1 MFYTPKKTDI
11 NPGETSYKQQVPE
24 EWGTLSNDDSSTA
37 KEGADYYVPQEG
49 DSSPFGEASPGTPS
63 SSTRNV
69 LNQDVTV
76 VGTLRFTDDLLVD
89 GVVEAEITSEGVL
102 TVGANA
108 TIQSD
113 EKHKAAI
120 RTKSAIIHG
129 KVIGDVIVTDRVELS
144 STAQLAGDVTA
155 EKISIQE
162 GAVFV
167 GHCTV
172 GTITAPLPAS
182 HASTPAP
189 RRNAKRTTPEPE
201 DDTPNLL
208 G

>member
-1 MFYTPKKTDI
+1 MFYTSKKTDT
-11 NPGETSYKQQVPE
+11 NPGETSYNQVPD
-24 EWGTLSNDDSSTA
+24 EWGSLKNEGSSMTEEDSS
-37 KEGADYYVPQEG
+37 YFVPQDN

-89 GVVEAEITSEGVL
+89 GVVEGEITSEGVL

-144 STAQLAGDVTA
+144 STAELAGDVTA
-155 EKISIQE
+155 DKISIQE

-172 GTITAPLPAS
+172 GTFTAPLPAS
-182 HASTPAP
+182 HTSTPAP
-189 RRNAKRTTPEPE
+189 KRSAKRAAAEQG

>member
-1 MFYTPKKTDI
+1 MFYSSKKTD
-11 NPGETSYKQQVPE
+11 NTPGETTYNNEVPS
-24 EWGTLSNDDSSTA
+24 EWSTPSNDGTPTA
-37 KEGADYYVPQEG
+37 EDPSGYFVPQEG
-49 DSSPFGEASPGTPS
+49 DSSPFGESSPGTPS

-89 GVVEAEITSEGVL
+89 GVVEGEITSEGVL
-102 TVGANA
+102 TVGVNA

-129 KVIGDVIVTDRVELS
+129 KVIGDVVVTDRVELS
-144 STAQLAGDVTA
+144 ATAELAGDVTA

-172 GTITAPLPAS
+172 GTVTAPLPAAHS
-182 HASTPAP
+182 SSSPKRST
-189 RRNAKRTTPEPE
+189 KRAERE

>member
-1 MFYTPKKTDI
+1 MFYASKKTDT
-11 NPGETSYKQQVPE
+11 NPGNTSYSPVPD
-24 EWGTLSNDDSSTA
+24 EWGSLDNEGPSSTE
-37 KEGADYYVPQEG
+37 EGAAFYVPQEG
-49 DSSPFGEASPGTPS
+49 SSSPFGESSPGTPS

-69 LNQDVTV
+69 LNKDVTV

-89 GVVEAEITSEGVL
+89 GDVEGEITSEGAL
-102 TVGANA
+102 TVGSNA

-113 EKHKAAI
+113 EKHKAAV

-129 KVIGDVIVTDRVELS
+129 KVIGDVIVTERVELS
-144 STAQLAGDVTA
+144 ATAQLVGDVTA
-155 EKISIQE
+155 ETISIQE

-172 GTITAPLPAS
+172 GKITDPLPAS
-182 HASTPAP
+182 HTSAPTPKRAS
-189 RRNAKRTTPEPE
+189 KRAAAEQE
-201 DDTPNLL
+201 DSTPNLL

>member
-1 MFYTPKKTDI
+1 MFYASKKTETKTGDTSF
-11 NPGETSYKQQVPE
+11 NPVPDEWSSLNRESSSASE
-24 EWGTLSNDDSSTA
+24 EGS
-37 KEGADYYVPQEG
+37 DYYVPQEG
-49 DSSPFGEASPGTPS
+49 ANSPYGESFPSTPS

-89 GVVEAEITSEGVL
+89 GVVEGEITSEGVL
-102 TVGANA
+102 TVGTNA

-129 KVIGDVIVTDRVELS
+129 KVTGDVIVTERVELS
-144 STAQLAGDVTA
+144 ATAQLVGDVTA

-172 GTITAPLPAS
+172 GTITAPLPANT
-182 HASTPAP
+182 ASSPTSKRASK
-189 RRNAKRTTPEPE
+189 RAGSDQEENA
-201 DDTPNLL
+201 PNLL